1 MYLKKLYLNSSAAST
16 GSDSANKIKEGNN
29 MTKELSNEKSGY
41 VYTKKDIMSILNV
54 GEATFQRY
62 ISELS
67 LMITLDYINGAHGE
81 RMYNEEALKKFQL
94 LYASKKGFNANDT
107 QNKINA
113 VEQISQNILSDKSTN
128 TDILIKQS
136 EIITAILYN
145 QKDQQNQIDEIR
157 DIATKALN
165 KPQITVQ
172 YPTSGYKTTE
182 RTAMQYLSKK
192 LHRMISYQELPEKK
206 MFSRA
211 WTDESGEHINNFKAY
226 DVDDLNRII

>member
-1 MYLKKLYLNSSAAST
+1 MELTSMLIVNPISKK
-16 GSDSANKIKEGNN
+16 GENN
-29 MTKELSNEKSGY
+29 MKELNNEKSGY
-41 VYTKKDIMSILNV
+41 VYTKKDIMGILNV
-54 GEATFQRY
+54 GEATFQNY
-62 ISELS
+62 LAELQCI
-67 LMITLDYINGAHGE
+67 ITLDYINGAHGE
-81 RMYNEEALKKFQL
+81 RLYNEEALKKFQL
-94 LYASKKGFNANDT
+94 LYASKNGKGKEDIE
-107 QNKINA
+107 NKNRA
-113 VEQISQNILSDKSTN
+113 MEQISQNILSDKSTN

-157 DIATKALN
+157 NIATKALN

-192 LHRMISYQELPEKK
+192 LHRMISYKELPEKK

-211 WTDESGEHINNFKAY
+211 WTDESGEHITNFKAY
-226 DVDDLNRII
+226 DIDDLDRII